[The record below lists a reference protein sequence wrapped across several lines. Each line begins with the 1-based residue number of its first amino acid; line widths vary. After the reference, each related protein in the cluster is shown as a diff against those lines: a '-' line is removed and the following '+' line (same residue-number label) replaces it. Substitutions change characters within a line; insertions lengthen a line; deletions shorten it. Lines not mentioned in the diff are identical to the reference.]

1 MRAARTAF
9 TRGWCDLCDAP
20 CMSPPL
26 LHLALAAGAWI
37 SLHVVVA
44 GSPLRRVIA
53 RKIGEP
59 GFAGLFSLLSLAGLV
74 WLVLAYRAAAVVGI
88 NADLW
93 LPGRALLWVPLLVM
107 PLALLLFVGSVTVAS
122 PTSVGGEK
130 LLQRDEPAHGI
141 LRITRHPML
150 WSFALWGL
158 VHAVANGDA
167 ASLLLFAAIVVPAL
181 LGMASIDRKRARRD
195 GAGRARFA
203 AVTSIV
209 PFAAIVAGR
218 NRLVWQEIGLWRIGL
233 ALLLWA
239 ALAYFHGAL
248 IGGSALPW

>member
-1 MRAARTAF
+1 
-9 TRGWCDLCDAP
+9 
-20 CMSPPL
+20 MSPPL

-37 SLHVVVA
+37 SLHVAVA

-74 WLVLAYRAAAVVGI
+74 WLVLAYRAAAAVGV
-88 NADLW
+88 NQDLW
-93 LPGRALLWVPLLVM
+93 LPGRALLWLPLLIM
-107 PLALLLFVGSVTVAS
+107 PLVVLLFIGSVTVAN

-130 LLQRDEPAHGI
+130 LLQRDEPARGI

-158 VHAVANGDA
+158 VHIAANGDA
-167 ASLLLFAAIVVPAL
+167 ASLLLFVAILAPAL
-181 LGMASIDRKRARRD
+181 LGMASIDRKRALRD
-195 GAGRARFA
+195 GAGWARFA

-209 PFAAIVAGR
+209 PFAAIVGGR
-218 NRLVWQEIGLWRIGL
+218 NRLVLAETGLWRIGL

-239 ALAYFHGAL
+239 ALLYFHGAL
-248 IGGSALPW
+248 FGVSALPW